1 MKCHKN
7 NSSQFN
13 QGFLRVL
20 ERVSRITIHM
30 NLPSLEEL
38 CGTWNRYLTHIS
50 TSSVTIRSSRRYQ
63 ISFLLYQ
70 ITIVTVMAVNRN
82 AEIAIH

>member
-1 MKCHKN
+1 
-7 NSSQFN
+7 
-13 QGFLRVL
+13 
-20 ERVSRITIHM
+20 M

-38 CGTWNRYLTHIS
+38 CGTWNRYLSHIS
-50 TSSVTIRSSRRYQ
+50 TSYVTIRSSRRYQ

-82 AEIAIH
+82 EDITVH